1 MYWNETQELLLLVCD
16 EQAFILKY
24 DKDKVD
30 AAIAEDSVSPELG
43 VPGAGSI
50 RVTVVHFANACM
62 TCARSMCI

>member
-30 AAIAEDSVSPELG
+30 ADIAEDSVSPELG
-43 VPGAGSI
+43 VPGA
-50 RVTVVHFANACM
+50 
-62 TCARSMCI
+62 

>member
-1 MYWNETQELLLLVCD
+1 MYWNETQELLLLVCA

-43 VPGAGSI
+43 VPGA
-50 RVTVVHFANACM
+50 
-62 TCARSMCI
+62 

>member
-30 AAIAEDSVSPELG
+30 AAIADDAVTSAKIADDTITAANIATNAV
-43 VPGAGSI
+43 GS
-50 RVTVVHFANACM
+50 A
-62 TCARSMCI
+62 